1 MAIHDFV
8 CDDCGVVVQDTQ
20 TKTIHVCPK
29 CGKDMRFD
37 CHVMFSGAY
46 KHPIH
51 SDSLAVPEHQ
61 RAEHERKFP
70 YMELDS
76 ECRPVF
82 DNFQKHER
90 YLKETGFI
98 KNPQKIKPKSERIA

>member
-37 CHVMFSGAY
+37 CHVMFSGA
-46 KHPIH
+46 
-51 SDSLAVPEHQ
+51 L
-61 RAEHERKFP
+61 
-70 YMELDS
+70 
-76 ECRPVF
+76 
-82 DNFQKHER
+82 
-90 YLKETGFI
+90 
-98 KNPQKIKPKSERIA
+98 